1 MEVKLDE
8 MRKETEGY
16 LATGQQLLTT
26 AQQALDNAT
35 THFDV
40 CSIYSAHAFIS
51 FSAEDPDCVSRFLK
65 FMLTC
70 DVGYAKLTVASSFY
84 VQLVI

>member
-1 MEVKLDE
+1 MEEKLDE

-40 CSIYSAHAFIS
+40 RSVNSAHAFNS
-51 FSAEDPDCVSRFLK
+51 FSAEDRDCVLP
-65 FMLTC
+65 
-70 DVGYAKLTVASSFY
+70 
-84 VQLVI
+84 I